1 MAERSLRIV
10 IVSWHFPPSQEIGGK
25 VVWRLAKH
33 LALLGCDVRVLVAPE
48 SEIRHRDD
56 KYVSALPPGLRVIP
70 TSVGVDP
77 VGAMLRFYKRLR
89 GSPKPSTTNP
99 SSAPATTAVP
109 DSEPQ
114 AGQLREF
121 IRALLAFNYHLRWI
135 KPAARHL
142 RQALAEE
149 PADVVLSVSPVFQAH
164 LAVLRARA
172 DLKGIPWFVW
182 MHDPSAHYFVAMGG
196 LTILGSNPLG
206 RYVARRRA
214 RWEQT
219 AIEKA
224 NRLVVTSQGLA
235 DAYMKLMPNLRKPL
249 LVPCGFDID
258 ESYRSPQTKSAKLVF
273 VYTGTI
279 YSQQTPRP
287 IIESLARLM
296 KAGLFTP
303 DELEVKFV
311 GRLEN
316 EEGRLL
322 LSVARELGLG
332 EVVTSSPQVPHAEA
346 LRIISDATVGIAMA
360 EQIVTQ
366 IPAKMYEYIALRK
379 PVLALADGTTL
390 DLVNENRIGYACG
403 RDGLDVALTALISQW
418 RHDGLA
424 VFQPA
429 LEAAARRYDM
439 ANIAK
444 NLLDALREEVSDTA
458 RTLSRAQ
465 VPA

>member
-10 IVSWHFPPSQEIGGK
+10 VVSWHFPPSQEIGGK

-48 SEIRHRDD
+48 AEIRHRDD
-56 KYVSALPPGLRVIP
+56 KYASVLPPGLRVIP
-70 TSVGVDP
+70 TSVDFDP
-77 VGAMLRFYKRLR
+77 VGAALRFFKRLR
-89 GSPKPSTTNP
+89 HRG
-99 SSAPATTAVP
+99 SAPPMRDSQPAAP
-109 DSEPQ
+109 ESSSEPE
-114 AGQLREF
+114 APVGQIREF

-135 KPAARHL
+135 KPAARRL
-142 RQALAEE
+142 RQTLAEE

-164 LAVLRARA
+164 LAVLRAHA
-172 DLKGIPWFVW
+172 DLKGIPWFAW
-182 MHDPSAHYFVAMGG
+182 MHDPSAHYFVNTGG
-196 LTILGSNPLG
+196 LTILGTNPVG
-206 RYVARRRA
+206 RYLARRRA
-214 RWEQT
+214 NWEQK
-219 AIEKA
+219 AIETA

-235 DAYMKLMPNLRKPL
+235 DAYIKLLPHLRAPL
-249 LVPCGFDID
+249 LVPCGFDIEEAYRASQH
-258 ESYRSPQTKSAKLVF
+258 ESTRLVF
-273 VYTGTI
+273 VYVGTI

-287 IIESLARLM
+287 IIESLARLR
-296 KAGLFTP
+296 KAGVFTTN
-303 DELEVKFV
+303 EIEVKFV

-322 LSVARELGLG
+322 MSVARDLGLG
-332 EVVTSSPQVPHAEA
+332 DVVTSSPQVPHAEA

-403 RDGLDVALTALISQW
+403 RDGLDSALTALISQW
-418 RHDGLA
+418 RLDGLA
-424 VFQPA
+424 VFEPA

-444 NLLDALREEVSDTA
+444 NLLDALRDEVADAA
-458 RTLSRAQ
+458 RNVSRAE